1 MRPESFSLGCT
12 GQTSHLNELNMNKHF
27 KEKIYCY
34 VYGETM
40 LYKALFTRQF
50 SMHDTAE
57 HVMTSVNRPERSS
70 GSTTVAVIRE
80 GQTTPWDLH

>member
-1 MRPESFSLGCT
+1 
-12 GQTSHLNELNMNKHF
+12 
-27 KEKIYCY
+27 
-34 VYGETM
+34 M

-50 SMHDTAE
+50 SMHDTAG

-80 GQTTPWDLH
+80 GQTTFLLLGIFIVTSKVLSQGETRK